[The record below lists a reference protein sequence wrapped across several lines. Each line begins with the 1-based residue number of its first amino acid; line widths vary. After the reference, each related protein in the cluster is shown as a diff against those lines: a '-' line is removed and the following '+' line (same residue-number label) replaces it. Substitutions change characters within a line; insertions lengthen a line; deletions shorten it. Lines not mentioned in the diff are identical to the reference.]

1 MKNTKTANINV
12 TLKGLFSRWLDITV
26 TFHKLTIQ
34 ERDVLALLLYY
45 HYKYNREL
53 TNNKIL
59 WKMVFD
65 YDTKMKIKE
74 ELDMKDSSLQNTLT
88 SLRKKNVIRE
98 NEILPTYIPKME
110 RDSKSFKVQFNLN
123 IIDDITREEA

>member
-1 MKNTKTANINV
+1 MKNTKVANINV
-12 TLKGLFSRWLDITV
+12 TLKSLFSRWLDITV
-26 TFHKLTIQ
+26 TFHKLTEQ

-45 HYKYNREL
+45 HYKYSREL

-88 SLRKKNVIRE
+88 SLRKKNVIKD
-98 NEILPTYIPKME
+98 NQIVATYIPLME
-110 RDSKSFKVQFNLN
+110 RGSKEFKVVFNLN
-123 IIDDITREEA
+123 IVEDGQ